1 MGKAEIMLK
10 VLSSPEV
17 DAASITAMLGD
28 NSDDPVVQ
36 QLLAL
41 RAGDPDKRDHGERF
55 FPLNLSISLRF
66 AAKTS
71 PIDLSGV
78 VPLPLDVG

>member
-10 VLSSPEV
+10 VLSSPDV

-28 NSDDPVVQ
+28 SSEDPVVQ

-41 RAGDPDKRDHGERF
+41 RAGWDADSDDMNTAVGSVGMQTASRF
-55 FPLNLSISLRF
+55 IFFQAELCSVLV
-66 AAKTS
+66 K
-71 PIDLSGV
+71 
-78 VPLPLDVG
+78 

>member
-10 VLSSPEV
+10 VLSSPDV

-28 NSDDPVVQ
+28 SSDDPVVQ

-41 RAGDPDKRDHGERF
+41 RAGWDAPTVATI
-55 FPLNLSISLRF
+55 PSS
-66 AAKTS
+66 
-71 PIDLSGV
+71 DL
-78 VPLPLDVG
+78 LELFR

>member
-10 VLSSPEV
+10 VLSSPDV

-41 RAGDPDKRDHGERF
+41 RAGAG
-55 FPLNLSISLRF
+55 
-66 AAKTS
+66 
-71 PIDLSGV
+71 
-78 VPLPLDVG
+78 

>member
-10 VLSSPEV
+10 VLSSPDV

-28 NSDDPVVQ
+28 SSDDPVVQ

-41 RAGDPDKRDHGERF
+41 RAGWDALWRPF
-55 FPLNLSISLRF
+55 QVQNVQTF
-66 AAKTS
+66 
-71 PIDLSGV
+71 
-78 VPLPLDVG
+78 

>member
-10 VLSSPEV
+10 VLSSPDV

-28 NSDDPVVQ
+28 SSDDPVVQ

-41 RAGDPDKRDHGERF
+41 RAGWDAPTVVTV
-55 FPLNLSISLRF
+55 LS
-66 AAKTS
+66 
-71 PIDLSGV
+71 SGV
-78 VPLPLDVG
+78 SELFT

>member
-10 VLSSPEV
+10 VLSSPDV

-28 NSDDPVVQ
+28 SSDDPVVQ

-41 RAGDPDKRDHGERF
+41 RAGWDALWRPF
-55 FPLNLSISLRF
+55 QVQTF
-66 AAKTS
+66 
-71 PIDLSGV
+71 
-78 VPLPLDVG
+78 

>member
-10 VLSSPEV
+10 VLSSPDV
-17 DAASITAMLGD
+17 DAASIMAMLGD

-41 RAGDPDKRDHGERF
+41 RAGDPANRY
-55 FPLNLSISLRF
+55 
-66 AAKTS
+66 
-71 PIDLSGV
+71 V
-78 VPLPLDVG
+78 